1 MSLITS
7 FFIAIDLNVNKQWPC
22 GGNPNQYSK
31 NLEGRHCQ
39 WKVLTKVL
47 AVNWVLRIDFEF
59 LYTNLLDSK
68 RYSPFWLCEIKCKA
82 GSGCLLTCYY
92 LCLINVNFLSF
103 SYLTFS
109 SKSVTRS
116 LLVDQDNFCLISLS
130 ILISSLLDSVWML

>member
-31 NLEGRHCQ
+31 NLEGRHSQ

-47 AVNWVLRIDFEF
+47 AVNWVLSIDFEF

-68 RYSPFWLCEIKCKA
+68 STPH
-82 GSGCLLTCYY
+82 SGF
-92 LCLINVNFLSF
+92 V
-103 SYLTFS
+103 
-109 SKSVTRS
+109 R
-116 LLVDQDNFCLISLS
+116 
-130 ILISSLLDSVWML
+130 

>member
-47 AVNWVLRIDFEF
+47 AVNWVLSIDFEF

-68 RYSPFWLCEIKCKA
+68 RYSLFWLCEIVQ
-82 GSGCLLTCYY
+82 SRLWFSLLTCYY

-103 SYLTFS
+103 SYLTFPC
-109 SKSVTRS
+109 KSVTRS
-116 LLVDQDNFCLISLS
+116 LVVDQDNFCLISLS
-130 ILISSLLDSVWML
+130 NLITCLLDDI

>member
-22 GGNPNQYSK
+22 GGNPNQYLK

-47 AVNWVLRIDFEF
+47 AVNWVLSIDFEF

-68 RYSPFWLCEIKCKA
+68 RYSPFWLCEIVQ
-82 GSGCLLTCYY
+82 SRLRWLSPLTCYY

-103 SYLTFS
+103 SYHTFS

-116 LLVDQDNFCLISLS
+116 LVVGQDNFCLISLS
-130 ILISSLLDSVWML
+130 NLITCLLDYI